1 MQLEIWFHSDLTGGQ
16 NGTVIVDQRDDDRS
30 NRLGRIAGCADRRD
44 LAVAPVDRDLGL
56 VDAANKTIDRLAV
69 HNCCRTSDFWHRWL
83 GERSRHS
90 QSDRAADSTHQADG
104 EISRWSQTPHFGAAD
119 RFSCHGENAN
129 TALRRAPRRGHRS
142 AVRTELVGS
151 GAVARHH
158 VGVNP
163 TLVIIAAGLGSRFGG
178 VKQLAR
184 VGSNNEAILD
194 FSINDGLTA
203 GFESVVL
210 VIRGEIEADVRTHM
224 AEQHPG
230 LEAIYVRQEDLG
242 PARDKPW
249 GTLHAVLS
257 AADVV
262 DKPFAVINADDY
274 YGPTS
279 FRLAVEE
286 LETIEAGVGA
296 NIAFE
301 LGKTVPPRGA
311 VSRAQCQVA
320 DGQLTAIVETH
331 GCERVESGELVV
343 AGHVV
348 PEETLVSLNMWCF
361 HHSVMDDFAERWAS
375 FYEANSEDSK
385 SECQLPT
392 VVGELMDSNRLRIRV
407 TSSPDQWIGI
417 TNPEDLAVAQAKLA
431 ERGE

>member
-1 MQLEIWFHSDLTGGQ
+1 M
-16 NGTVIVDQRDDDRS
+16 
-30 NRLGRIAGCADRRD
+30 
-44 LAVAPVDRDLGL
+44 
-56 VDAANKTIDRLAV
+56 
-69 HNCCRTSDFWHRWL
+69 
-83 GERSRHS
+83 
-90 QSDRAADSTHQADG
+90 
-104 EISRWSQTPHFGAAD
+104 
-119 RFSCHGENAN
+119 
-129 TALRRAPRRGHRS
+129 
-142 AVRTELVGS
+142 VGS
-151 GAVARHH
+151 WATARHH
-158 VGVNP
+158 VRVNP

-194 FSINDGLTA
+194 FSINDGLAA
-203 GFESVVL
+203 GFQSVVL
-210 VIRGEIEADVRTHM
+210 VIRGEIEADVQTHM
-224 AEQHPG
+224 AEQHPE
-230 LEAIYVRQEDLG
+230 LEVGYVRQEDLG
-242 PARDKPW
+242 PERDKPW

-262 DKPFAVINADDY
+262 DKPFTVINADDY

-286 LETIEAGVGA
+286 LETIEPGVGA
-296 NIAFE
+296 NIAFK

-311 VSRAQCQVA
+311 VSRAQCQVV

-331 GCERVESGELVV
+331 GCERLESGELL
-343 AGHVV
+343 AGGLVV

-361 HHSVMDDFAERWAS
+361 HHSVMEDFAEQWTS
-375 FYEANSEDSK
+375 FYEANATDPK

-392 VVGELMDSNRLRIRV
+392 VVGELMDAGRLVVRV